1 MFDLDALGWTVV
13 RMKRPISSTNVP
25 RTRTLQRQEGPEGPF
40 RLPSAHSGP
49 FPMLNLLDMTHCYC
63 MLIIGDAV

>member
-1 MFDLDALGWTVV
+1 MYQELGYCKDKKVS
-13 RMKRPISSTNVP
+13 R
-25 RTRTLQRQEGPEGPF
+25 GPF

-49 FPMLNLLDMTHCYC
+49 FPMLNLLDMTHYYC